1 MREFGLFN
9 LLKKDTG
16 DIYTPPSPDYIK
28 TRKVQR
34 IELTYHEALEQGWHF
49 KRKSRKRMRITHF
62 RGSERNVTVP
72 SVIDGHIVNEIG
84 NAAFFRS
91 DIDSLEIPNTIKKL
105 GINLCLL
112 SKVKKVL
119 FEEGHK
125 IIPDSAFE
133 RCFTLEN
140 VYLPTTLVIIG
151 NRAFFGCRA
160 LKNINI
166 PDNCR
171 SVGEK
176 AFCESGLESFSMP
189 HNHITIN
196 GEALSDTPLHR
207 KYKIIRRPCPG
218 NDFHVL
224 LVGTSVTEPVSIKL
238 SKENVFLEK
247 KSVLYNC
254 TIDLSGCQKV
264 IISNEAFR
272 YDRNKWG
279 TLFSHAYGKLIMP
292 FGSKGEYI
300 PELTEAYYPDGRK
313 YIDAL
318 NIKKKSDDSIIAD
331 MTGEELPSFSIAHKA
346 KHITVNSKKR
356 LRFYEY
362 AVCSSALEDI
372 HIASPD
378 FMGWGELFSPGCRRL
393 RLVEWNGLRV
403 YIPSGELV
411 SQYLHEAVLKA
422 FAGNYRDFFDSSV
435 IDRIF
440 TGEDTVRYK
449 RKDTDRRKPVRLS
462 QITKIIIAADVLR
475 STPSLFENRKMYEDY
490 LQHHKTYALLISG
503 MLPRSD
509 ARKLPAEYAE
519 FLKKFYKR

>member
-16 DIYTPPSPDYIK
+16 DIYTPLSPESIR
-28 TRKVQR
+28 TRNVQR
-34 IELTYHEALEQGWHF
+34 IELTYQEALEQGWHF
-49 KRKSRKRMRITHF
+49 RRKSRKRMRITHF
-62 RGSERNVTVP
+62 RGSERNVIVP

-119 FEEGHK
+119 FEWGIEN
-125 IIPDSAFE
+125 IPDSAFE
-133 RCFTLEN
+133 RCFSLEN
-140 VYLPTTLVIIG
+140 VCFPATLAMIG

-171 SVGEK
+171 SVGK
-176 AFCESGLESFSMP
+176 MAFCESGLESLSMP
-189 HNHITIN
+189 HMCIMN

-207 KYKIIRRPCPG
+207 KYKIIRRPYPG
-218 NDFHVL
+218 NAFHVL

-238 SKENVFLEK
+238 SKENVFLEE

-318 NIKKKSDDSIIAD
+318 NVKMKGDESIIAD
-331 MTGEELPSFSIAHKA
+331 MTGEELPSFSIAYKA

-362 AVCSSALEDI
+362 AVSSDTLEDI
-372 HIASPD
+372 HITSPD

-403 YIPSGELV
+403 YIPSGKLV
-411 SQYLHEAVLKA
+411 SQHLHEAVLKS
-422 FAGNYRDFFDSSV
+422 FVGNYRDFFDSSV

-449 RKDTDRRKPVRLS
+449 RKDTDRKKPVRLS
-462 QITKIIIAADVLR
+462 QATKIIISADVLR
-475 STPSLFENRKMYEDY
+475 STPSLFGNRRMYEDY
-490 LQHHKTYALLISG
+490 LWHHRTYALLISG
-503 MLPRSD
+503 LLPRSD
-509 ARKLPAEYAE
+509 VRKLPEEYAE

>member
-9 LLKKDTG
+9 LLKNDTG

-28 TRKVQR
+28 TRKVQS
-34 IELTYHEALEQGWHF
+34 IELPCSEALEQGWRF

-62 RGSERNVTVP
+62 RGSERNVIVP

-91 DIDSLEIPNTIKKL
+91 DIDSLEIPNTVKKL

-119 FEEGHK
+119 FEEGLE
-125 IIPDSAFE
+125 ILPNSAFE

-140 VYLPTTLVIIG
+140 VYLPTTLVKIG
-151 NRAFFGCRA
+151 DRAFFDCHA

-171 SVGEK
+171 RVGEK
-176 AFCESGLESFSMP
+176 AFCESGLESLSMP
-189 HNHITIN
+189 HNCIMN

-207 KYKIIRRPCPG
+207 KYKIIRRPYG
-218 NDFHVL
+218 DNAFHVL

-238 SKENVFLEK
+238 SKENVFLEE

-264 IISNEAFR
+264 SISNEAFR

-318 NIKKKSDDSIIAD
+318 NIKMEGDGSIIAD
-331 MTGEELPSFSIAHKA
+331 MTREELPSFSITYKA
-346 KHITVNSKKR
+346 KHITVNSNKR

-362 AVCSSALEDI
+362 AVSSSALEDI
-372 HIASPD
+372 HISSPD
-378 FMGWGELFSPGCRRL
+378 FMGWGELFSLGCRCL
-393 RLVEWNGLRV
+393 HLVEWNGLRV

-440 TGEDTVRYK
+440 TEEDTVRYK
-449 RKDTDRRKPVRLS
+449 RKDTDRKKPVRLS
-462 QITKIIIAADVLR
+462 QATKIIIAADVLR
-475 STPSLFENRKMYEDY
+475 STPSLFKNRKMYEDY
-490 LQHHKTYALLISG
+490 LWHHRTYAWLIIG
-503 MLPRSD
+503 ALPRSNV
-509 ARKLPAEYAE
+509 RKLPEEYAE
-519 FLKKFYKR
+519 FLKKFYKL